1 MSQESRLYRD
11 GDRNNGHNHHRYGDE
26 HRYNRNQEPVHL
38 EPREEESMYDNWSNS
53 PNNGRYAT
61 PIDEDAVL
69 RWLRSWLLTSLF
81 DHLVTTA
88 STVGTTLEFI
98 SRSLLKRLDLPSHVM
113 TRVAGTVEPK
123 LRRPYAEPRRSSR
136 AEAAA
141 VAPMDVKPKLR
152 RPYAEP
158 RRSPRAEVAAA
169 AAMDVKPKLRRP
181 YAEPRRSPRAEV
193 AAAAAMEVKPR
204 LVIPIINSTKT
215 SGVAAAAATHA
226 GTKPSQGPVPPRPA
240 RLHPSA

>member
-1 MSQESRLYRD
+1 MASPYHNMSQESRLYRD

-169 AAMDVKPKLRRP
+169 AAM
-181 YAEPRRSPRAEV
+181 
-193 AAAAAMEVKPR
+193 EVKPR
-204 LVIPIINSTKT
+204 LVIPIINSIKT